1 MSENITLTD
10 KKIKHESR
18 WITNRIDMS
27 WDQHTWYNIMF
38 VYGYSFLFKCVCK
51 DLNKTE
57 GLHTL
62 HYLSRTQLKVS
73 LQSSAVNLQHEENN
87 VGM

>member
-1 MSENITLTD
+1 
-10 KKIKHESR
+10 
-18 WITNRIDMS
+18 
-27 WDQHTWYNIMF
+27 MF